1 MPEFPY
7 SLDPLQ
13 LPRQAMADFAIQARD
28 MGVSYIGSCCGSVAA
43 HVKAMAKALGK
54 LPAEEREWKSKTG
67 KPMSAFEYYGHKD

>member
-1 MPEFPY
+1 
-7 SLDPLQ
+7 
-13 LPRQAMADFAIQARD
+13 

-67 KPMSAFEYYGHKD
+67 KPMSAFEYYGHKEM